1 MVKYSIFLLLFIVF
15 SSILLYSSTDS
26 LQKSTANPD
35 NNNNNQYNRLTSFI
49 PDSLKDILI
58 LVIGLFVGFFI
69 TRKLNRD
76 NFKFSDIAEK
86 YNEIRNIFIEDLTQ
100 IKNLDLHENIKA
112 GNIVVD
118 NINKTDILIQ
128 KLFFY
133 ISKRR
138 VKKILRHYDE
148 YKKPYKNSANA
159 DIMLKGLNELY
170 GDQSRKPTKYSNPK
184 ISNARELAI
193 EHLTQLIRDLDR
205 V

>member
-1 MVKYSIFLLLFIVF
+1 MVKISICFLFLMF
-15 SSILLYSSTDS
+15 SVSDILYPTNISEPNITTHFQNNDY
-26 LQKSTANPD
+26 KKD
-35 NNNNNQYNRLTSFI
+35 NDLVKFL
-49 PDSLKDILI
+49 PDSLKDISI

-86 YNEIRNIFIEDLTQ
+86 YNEIRIIFIEDLTQ
-100 IKNLDLHENIKA
+100 IKNLELHENVKA

-133 ISKRR
+133 IRKRKT
-138 VKKILRHYDE
+138 KKIAKHYNE

-159 DIMLKGLNELY
+159 DIMLKGLNDLY
-170 GDQSRKPTKYSNPK
+170 GDNNRKPPKYFNPK

-193 EHLTQLIRDLDR
+193 EHLTKLIRDLDR